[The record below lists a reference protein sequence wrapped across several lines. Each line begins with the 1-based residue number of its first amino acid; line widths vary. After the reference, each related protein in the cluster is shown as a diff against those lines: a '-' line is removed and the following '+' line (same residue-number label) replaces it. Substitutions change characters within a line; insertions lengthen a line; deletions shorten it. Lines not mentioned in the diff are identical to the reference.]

1 MTETEQASGNRR
13 PSCAATQLPTGKG
26 RCEVVIGSDADSRLR
41 ADVALLAS
49 VLAGRRDELAEVMT
63 QRIIGTAGMYHTL
76 PTREKILKDYGAHLD
91 AVMHAQTLPA
101 DQQAQAV
108 RAVSAAHG
116 RVSADEG
123 MPLAILM
130 EFYRLGMRVL
140 WEAVLQACGEKG
152 MPGERLADAV
162 WSVWRL
168 QDVWVHS
175 MTDAYYKASREMI
188 RSRERER
195 SALVGAVLD
204 GRVQDPGELRDIA
217 EALRLPHDSRCVV
230 VAAEVP
236 STGQQ
241 DKIRVVENRLSRAGI
256 PSAWRLLP
264 DGQAVV
270 AGIAAVGG
278 AAGLQVLA
286 DVLSAGWEHRAG
298 ISPQFDTLD
307 SARRAL
313 RFAKLAMASTP
324 RGSREVTVFDQA
336 PVAVVAASAPD
347 VLAELAQAVLGSLN
361 QLPDDERQLLIGTLR
376 TWLACGGS
384 TDATAKALYCHPN
397 TVRYRLNRVTEHT
410 GRSLTDPQAVT
421 ELSLALQA
429 DFLAQSVQPPAYA
442 RRS

>member
-1 MTETEQASGNRR
+1 MTVQASRNRR
-13 PSCAATQLPTGKG
+13 PSRAATQLPTGKG
-26 RCEVVIGSDADSRLR
+26 RWEVAIGSDADSRLR

-49 VLAGRRDELAEVMT
+49 VLAGRRDELAEALT
-63 QRIIGTAGMYHTL
+63 QRIIGTVGVYHLL

-91 AVMHAQTLPA
+91 AVMHAQALPA

-108 RAVSAAHG
+108 RAVSVAHG
-116 RVSADEG
+116 RASADEG

-140 WEAVLQACGEKG
+140 WEAVLQTRGGKG
-152 MPGERLADAV
+152 VPGEELADAV
-162 WSVWRL
+162 WAVWRL
-168 QDVWVHS
+168 QDAWVQS
-175 MTDAYYKASREMI
+175 MTGAYYKESREMI
-188 RSRERER
+188 RSQEREK
-195 SALVGAVLD
+195 SALAGAVLD
-204 GRVQDPGELRDIA
+204 GQVQDPGELWDVA
-217 EALRLPHDSRCVV
+217 EALRLPHDSRYVV

-236 STGQQ
+236 RTGQQ
-241 DKIRVVENRLSRAGI
+241 DKIRALENRLSGAGI

-264 DGQAVV
+264 DEQATV

-278 AAGLQVLA
+278 AAGPQALT
-286 DVLSAGWEHRAG
+286 DVLSASWEHRVG
-298 ISPQFDTLD
+298 ISPQFDILD

-336 PVAVVAASAPD
+336 LVAVVAASAPD

-384 TDATAKALYCHPN
+384 TDATAKTLHCHPN

-429 DFLAQSVQPPAYA
+429 DFLAQNV
-442 RRS
+442 